1 MGSLTRLGCEQGLHP
16 FIASQMIGLLVLL
29 SFVLFLS
36 EVKNLPAMQE
46 TWVRSLSN
54 SEITKAHV
62 TVERMELRPRAE
74 KGLLEGT
81 WVLECLITGAKKPQ
95 FPPQSLPGPQWG
107 TPVQSCFGGQ
117 AKLGGRGQLQAGL
130 RKCT

>member
-1 MGSLTRLGCEQGLHP
+1 MHP

-29 SFVLFLS
+29 SFSLFLS

-46 TWVRSLSN
+46 TWVQSLSN

-95 FPPQSLPGPQWG
+95 FPPQSLPGP
-107 TPVQSCFGGQ
+107 
-117 AKLGGRGQLQAGL
+117 
-130 RKCT
+130 